1 MDFDFEFVKT
11 TCPFCGCGCQMLL
24 EVMDGKLVRTLPQ
37 KGAPMNDGKL
47 CIKGWNAHQFV
58 QSPDRLTA
66 PLIRKK
72 GVLTEC
78 SWEEAINTVVSN
90 LSSIRD
96 RHGPDSLAFL
106 SSARCSNEENYLL
119 QKICRGGIG
128 TNNVDHCARL

>member
-1 MDFDFEFVKT
+1 MNYEFVKT

-24 EVMDGKLVRTLPQ
+24 EVMDGKIIRTLPF

-58 QSPDRLTA
+58 DSPDRLTA
-66 PLIRKK
+66 PLVRKN
-72 GVLTEC
+72 GVLTET
-78 SWEEAINTVVSN
+78 SWEEALETVVSN
-90 LSSIRD
+90 LSAIREK
-96 RHGPDSLAFL
+96 HGGDSLGFF

-119 QKICRGGIG
+119 QKLCRAGFG

>member
-1 MDFDFEFVKT
+1 MDYEFVKT

-24 EVMDGKLVRTLPQ
+24 EVMDGKIIRTLPF

-58 QSPDRLTA
+58 DSPDRLTA
-66 PLIRKK
+66 PLVRKN
-72 GVLTEC
+72 GVLTET
-78 SWEEAINTVVSN
+78 SWEEAMETVVSN
-90 LSSIRD
+90 FSAIAEK
-96 RHGPDSLAFL
+96 HGGDSLAFL

-119 QKICRGGIG
+119 QKVCRAGFG